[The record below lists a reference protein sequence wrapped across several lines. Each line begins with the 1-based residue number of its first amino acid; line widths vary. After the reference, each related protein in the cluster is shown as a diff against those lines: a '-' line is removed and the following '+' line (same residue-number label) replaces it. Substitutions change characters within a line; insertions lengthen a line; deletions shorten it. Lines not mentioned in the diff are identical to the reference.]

1 MFVADGSPEQTRLI
15 IRRIVAALGAMRTAK
30 AEIVR
35 VPSQARVSC
44 GALRARW
51 PIAATD
57 HTIRCDAHSKGWV

>member
-1 MFVADGSPEQTRLI
+1 M

-44 GALRARW
+44 GALRAHW

-57 HTIRCDAHSKGWV
+57 QSDGGHQVAAGRNYAGPDEDREMTW